1 LVHVQGS
8 IQMIQ
13 AILLH
18 IVIKLPSSSILISI
32 CSVASKSDVEIHFY
46 IRVSAVV
53 DCVEVVVL
61 ALVNAA
67 NHVTWE
73 KSRLI

>member
-1 LVHVQGS
+1 MVHVQRS
-8 IQMIQ
+8 IQMVQ

-32 CSVASKSDVEIHFY
+32 CTVASKCDVEIHFY

-53 DCVEVVVL
+53 DCVKVIVL
-61 ALVNAA
+61 ALVNAT
-67 NHVTWE
+67 NHIARE
-73 KSRLI
+73 